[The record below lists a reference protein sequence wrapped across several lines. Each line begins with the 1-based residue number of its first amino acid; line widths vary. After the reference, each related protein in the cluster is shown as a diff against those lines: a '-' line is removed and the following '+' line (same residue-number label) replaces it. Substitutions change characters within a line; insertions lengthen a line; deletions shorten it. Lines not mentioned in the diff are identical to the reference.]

1 MLYTYLFFMQDA
13 CKSLLE
19 VIDKQL
25 QTFENKYTQMK
36 TKHLKTKT
44 VVEGTLI
51 KGLHSRL
58 IDNFAALLLHNT
70 CLLRYGHYYARMRN
84 NRFCYSSVQTQVRFG
99 LVPSPCTSARIW
111 LDSPACLQREKVKPC
126 VEWRSTNTGWHIDVH
141 HVKICPH
148 M

>member
-1 MLYTYLFFMQDA
+1 MQNA

-25 QTFENKYTQMK
+25 QTFQDRYTQMEETHIE
-36 TKHLKTKT
+36 TKP
-44 VVEGTLI
+44 VEKGTLI

-84 NRFCYSSVQTQVRFG
+84 NRFCYSSVQ
-99 LVPSPCTSARIW
+99 
-111 LDSPACLQREKVKPC
+111 
-126 VEWRSTNTGWHIDVH
+126 NTGKVWSCTQPMH
-141 HVKICPH
+141 
-148 M
+148 